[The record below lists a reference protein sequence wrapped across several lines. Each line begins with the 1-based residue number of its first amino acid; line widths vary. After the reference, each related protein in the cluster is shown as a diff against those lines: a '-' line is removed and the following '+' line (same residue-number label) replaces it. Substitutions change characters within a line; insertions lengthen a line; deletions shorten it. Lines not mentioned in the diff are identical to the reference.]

1 MGAGDAGRVAL
12 AGRGRVIR
20 TRDPGAGM
28 VGACRSRGERG
39 PSGVL
44 RVRPIRPLKLLVVCP
59 NWVGDAVM
67 ATPTLRLLREELRGS
82 FIGALTRPGIDRV
95 LDGAGF
101 FDEVHVE
108 PRSGMMGPKKAA
120 AKVRP
125 RAYDAALLLTNSFS
139 TALTARLA
147 GIPRRYGYDRDGRGL
162 LLTDSIRPART
173 ESGDWAIVPA
183 VDYYLALAR
192 AMLGASIE
200 ETGEAAC
207 AARPEPVPVLE
218 LGVRDE
224 DDAAAAAV
232 LEDLGV
238 SGAFAM
244 LVPGGSKE
252 KKRWPADRFAA
263 IARHLRDERGM
274 VVLVS
279 GSPDEAALVRA
290 VADAGGAT
298 ALLDA
303 RVHLGVLKGIVRRAG
318 LMVSNDTGPRH
329 LAVALGVP
337 AVALFGPTDHR
348 WTIVPGRAP
357 EVVVLADPTLEPTES
372 ANDHPER
379 CAIDRISVE
388 RVIGAVAW
396 ALGER

>member
-1 MGAGDAGRVAL
+1 M
-12 AGRGRVIR
+12 
-20 TRDPGAGM
+20 
-28 VGACRSRGERG
+28 
-39 PSGVL
+39 
-44 RVRPIRPLKLLVVCP
+44 RPIRPLKLLVVCP

-67 ATPTLRLLREELRGS
+67 ATPTLRLLRRELRGS

-125 RAYDAALLLTNSFS
+125 RHYEAALLLTNSFS

-147 GIPRRYGYDRDGRGL
+147 GIPRRHGYDRDGRGL

-173 ESGDWAIVPA
+173 KSGDWAIVPA

-192 AMLGASIE
+192 AMLGASSE
-200 ETGEAAC
+200 QTGEASR
-207 AARPEPVPVLE
+207 AAGLEPAPDPVLE

-263 IARHLRDERGM
+263 IARHLREDRGM
-274 VVLVS
+274 AVAVS

-290 VADAGGAT
+290 VAEGGGAT

-318 LMVSNDTGPRH
+318 LMVTNDTGPRH

-337 AVALFGPTDHR
+337 VVALFGPTDHR

-388 RVIGAVAW
+388 RVREAVAR

>member
-1 MGAGDAGRVAL
+1 
-12 AGRGRVIR
+12 
-20 TRDPGAGM
+20 M
-28 VGACRSRGERG
+28 VRACRSRRERG
-39 PSGVL
+39 SSGVL

-67 ATPTLRLLREELRGS
+67 ATPTLRLLRRELRGS

-125 RAYDAALLLTNSFS
+125 RHYEAALLLTNSFS

-147 GIPRRYGYDRDGRGL
+147 GIPRRHGYDRDGRGL

-173 ESGDWAIVPA
+173 KSGDWAIVPA

-192 AMLGASIE
+192 AMLGASSE
-200 ETGEAAC
+200 QTGEASR
-207 AARPEPVPVLE
+207 AAGLEPAPDPVLE

-263 IARHLRDERGM
+263 IARHLREDRGM
-274 VVLVS
+274 AVAVS

-290 VADAGGAT
+290 VAEGGGAT

-318 LMVSNDTGPRH
+318 LMVTNDTGPRH

-337 AVALFGPTDHR
+337 VVALFGPTDHR

-388 RVIGAVAW
+388 RVREAVAR